1 MPFEGYIKVD
11 MRNVRIPVYGAVDVS
26 PYATINWSDY
36 GSDYYQPKI
45 LKVEL
50 YDTEAI
56 SSRGR
61 VCGYEDYIPNKV
73 ALSPAK
79 EPVLTP
85 VRGAAYPIPAEER
98 V

>member
-1 MPFEGYIKVD
+1 
-11 MRNVRIPVYGAVDVS
+11 
-26 PYATINWSDY
+26 
-36 GSDYYQPKI
+36 